1 MEACDLDQ
9 FEMHLRAVLG
19 LPCPQPSMRVGA
31 AVMVNVLGE
40 ATMQETMVI
49 AISDIRYHIAYIFIE
64 CPINI

>member
-1 MEACDLDQ
+1 MEACDVDQ

-40 ATMQETMVI
+40 ANMQDTMVLLFYFVI
-49 AISDIRYHIAYIFIE
+49 DD
-64 CPINI
+64 